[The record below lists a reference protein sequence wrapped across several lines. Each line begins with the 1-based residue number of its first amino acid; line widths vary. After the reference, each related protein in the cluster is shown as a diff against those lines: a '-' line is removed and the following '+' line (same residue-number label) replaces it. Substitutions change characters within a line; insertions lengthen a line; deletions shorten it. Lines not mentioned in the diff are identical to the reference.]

1 MTQEVQQEQT
11 IDLKLTITQLNTV
24 MAALDELPHKHS
36 RRLFDE
42 IMRQAGAQV
51 QPQQPQGPMSD
62 KLQ

>member
-11 IDLKLTITQLNTV
+11 IDLKLTVTQLNTV

-36 RRLFDE
+36 RRLFDD
-42 IMRQAGAQV
+42 IMRQAQAQL
-51 QPQQPQGPMSD
+51 PAQQPQGPMSD

>member
-11 IDLKLTITQLNTV
+11 IDLKLTVAQLNTV

-42 IMRQAGAQV
+42 IMRQAGAQI

>member
-11 IDLKLTITQLNTV
+11 IDLKLTVAQLNTV

-51 QPQQPQGPMSD
+51 QAQQPQGPMSD

>member
-11 IDLKLTITQLNTV
+11 IDLKLTVAQLNTV

-36 RRLFDE
+36 RRLFDD
-42 IMRQAGAQV
+42 IMRQAQAQL
-51 QPQQPQGPMSD
+51 PAQQPQGPMSD